1 MGRTKVKI
9 VFESDVYTPMHIID
23 FIFRELA
30 IKKNQ
35 AVTPIPLR
43 IDPFIEVTDY
53 ETLDWVGRESTPTT
67 NEGVKE

>member
-9 VFESDVYTPMHIID
+9 VFESDCYTPMHIID

-35 AVTPIPLR
+35 AGTPIPLR
-43 IDPFIEVTDY
+43 IDPLIEVTDY
-53 ETLDWVGRESTPTT
+53 KALDWVGRDSTETT
-67 NEGVKE
+67 T